1 VIRTTAAEIK
11 QSGRQTM
18 GVRLVN
24 LAAGQ
29 TLVAIAR
36 NAEEPVNGSADG
48 DGETAPEGAAETPD
62 EAGDDGSAESSDS

>member
-1 VIRTTAAEIK
+1 
-11 QSGRQTM
+11 M

-36 NAEEPVNGSADG
+36 NAEEPV
-48 DGETAPEGAAETPD
+48 D
-62 EAGDDGSAESSDS
+62 EAGQEDVVSDQDGLADSAEVADPGVGDSDPTAG

>member
-1 VIRTTAAEIK
+1 
-11 QSGRQTM
+11 M

-29 TLVAIAR
+29 THVAIAR

-48 DGETAPEGAAETPD
+48 DGETAPDGGEEAPDEVGDDEAAE
-62 EAGDDGSAESSDS
+62 SADS